1 MQPQL
6 LDLFGSAPSFDNFVA
21 FNNEI
26 VIKLLQESKSQF
38 THIAG
43 AKLSGKTHLLQ
54 AWVNT
59 APAPA
64 IFVSAGDK
72 INLRNLADDYKY
84 IAIDN
89 IDCMRENQQIQLF
102 DLFNKIKLNNRDN
115 FLLTS
120 SSSSL
125 ELNATIRKDLK
136 TRILSGLNLHLK
148 ALNDTDLRLAIT
160 IFTTQEGIS
169 LAEAEI
175 NYLINHYAR
184 SIGVLIKTIHKLAEV
199 AVIEKRNITIPF
211 IKQVLGQG
219 N

>member
-6 LDLFGSAPSFDNFVA
+6 LDLFGSIPTFDNFVP

-26 VIKLLQESKSQF
+26 VIKLLRESNSQF
-38 THIAG
+38 THVVG
-43 AKLSGKTHLLQ
+43 AKLSGKTHILQ
-54 AWVNT
+54 AWINS
-59 APAPA
+59 APLKA
-64 IFVSAGDK
+64 IYLNATDK
-72 INLRNLADDYKY
+72 ISLRELSDEYKY

-89 IDCMRENQQIQLF
+89 IDQLNQKQQIQLF

-120 SSSSL
+120 SSSNL
-125 ELNATIRKDLK
+125 ESNSTIRQDLK

-148 ALNDTDLRLAIT
+148 ALNDEDLHLAIT
-160 IFTTQEGIS
+160 IFTAKEGIS
-169 LAEAEI
+169 LANSEI

-184 SIGVLIKTIHKLAEV
+184 SIGVLIKTVHKLAEA
-199 AVIEKRNITIPF
+199 AVIDKRNITIPF

-219 N
+219 H